1 MSPVENSENFELV
14 VDLSEFGDDAVVHSE
29 SEPEVGEFD
38 EDSEDSTDSEYI
50 CIFRVVFYKLLKLC
64 MLLELFFIH

>member
-38 EDSEDSTDSEYI
+38 EDSEDSTDSE
-50 CIFRVVFYKLLKLC
+50 
-64 MLLELFFIH
+64 